1 MRQLMAIVQALAVS
15 VRESRT
21 RRMNSTGQVDEVR
34 NNLSADEDG
43 NLDSGVAGIDTNQQ
57 GTAQD
62 ELIPAYLR
70 QVTRQSDQASNSCD
84 RQLQAS

>member
-1 MRQLMAIVQALAVS
+1 MSSVQDRQANTSEARLDQLDHDMRQLIATVQELAVS

-34 NNLSADEDG
+34 SNLCADEDG
-43 NLDSGVAGIDTNQQ
+43 NLDSGVAGIDNRQQ

-62 ELIPAYLR
+62 
-70 QVTRQSDQASNSCD
+70 
-84 RQLQAS
+84 